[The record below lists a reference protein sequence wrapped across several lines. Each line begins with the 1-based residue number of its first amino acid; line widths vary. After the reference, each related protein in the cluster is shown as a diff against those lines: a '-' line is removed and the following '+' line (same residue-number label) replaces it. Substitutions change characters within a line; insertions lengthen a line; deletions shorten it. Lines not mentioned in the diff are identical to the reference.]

1 MENTLTNQTQN
12 TITVPV
18 LALALFAVA
27 TGYLMSLI
35 PLMLQQYGMG
45 THLASWLASSF
56 YAGLLVGA
64 VCIESLVSKLGHTQ
78 SFIFCLVVLAVT
90 VIVKP
95 LFPVEA
101 IWLFARF
108 VAGIAVA
115 GVFVIVE
122 SWLLTGDE
130 TSRGKRLG
138 IYMAALYGGSSIG
151 QLGINVI
158 GVHGYAPFITIV
170 SLIDVAILVLFTAK
184 TANPVSSGHE
194 SLTLRQILKMNKAA
208 LIGCIVSGL
217 VLGAIYGLMPIELKQ
232 RNIETT
238 HIGSLMALVILGG
251 MIVQPIVTWL
261 LKHIARTLLMA
272 LFCLVGVFAV
282 GLTSVSNSEV
292 ILAFALALLGMATF
306 ALYPIA
312 INLGCDKLHES
323 NIVSATQVMLFSYSV
338 GSVSGPIVANQFM
351 NSAEGLMGYLFIAL
365 LATSIYMLL
374 ASLNHQPTVMAGE

>member
-1 MENTLTNQTQN
+1 MENTLTNQARTN
-12 TITVPV
+12 ITVPV
-18 LALALFAVA
+18 IALALFAVA

-56 YAGLLVGA
+56 YGGLLVGA
-64 VCIESLVSKLGHTQ
+64 VCIEHLVSRAGHTKA
-78 SFIFCLVVLAVT
+78 FIVCLVVLAFT
-90 VIVKP
+90 VAIKP
-95 LFPVEA
+95 LFPHET
-101 IWLFARF
+101 IWLVARF
-108 VAGIAVA
+108 IAGVAVA

-122 SWLLTGDE
+122 SWLLSGDE

-151 QLGINVI
+151 QLGINIV

-170 SLIDVAILVLFTAK
+170 CLIGVAILVLFTAK
-184 TANPVSSGHE
+184 TANPISNGHE
-194 SLTLRQILKMNKAA
+194 SLTLRQITKMNKAA
-208 LIGCIVSGL
+208 IIGCIVSGL

-232 RNIETT
+232 RNIETS

-261 LKHIARTLLMA
+261 LKHVARTLLMA

-292 ILAFALALLGMATF
+292 ILAVALALLGMATF

-312 INLGCDKLHES
+312 INLGCDKLNES
-323 NIVSATQVMLFSYSV
+323 HIVSATQVMLFSYSV
-338 GSVSGPIVANQFM
+338 GSVSGPILANQFM
-351 NSAEGLMGYLFIAL
+351 ASPEGLMRYLFVAL
-365 LATSIYMLL
+365 LATSIYMLI

>member
-1 MENTLTNQTQN
+1 MEKTLTNQPRSN
-12 TITVPV
+12 ITVPV
-18 LALALFAVA
+18 VALSLFAIA

-56 YAGLLVGA
+56 YAGLLAGA
-64 VCIESLVSKLGHTQ
+64 VFIESLVSKVGHTKA
-78 SFIFCLVVLAVT
+78 FIVCLFVLSLT
-90 VIVKP
+90 VAVKP
-95 LFPVEA
+95 MLPFEA
-101 IWLFARF
+101 VWLVARF
-108 VAGIAVA
+108 IAGVAVA

-151 QLGINVI
+151 QLGINLI
-158 GVHGYAPFITIV
+158 GVNGYVPFIAIV
-170 SLIDVAILVLFTAK
+170 SLICVAILVLFAAK
-184 TANPVSSGHE
+184 TENPISSGHE
-194 SLTLRQILKMNKAA
+194 SLTLRQIMKMNKAA

-232 RNIETT
+232 RNIETS

-251 MIVQPIVTWL
+251 MVVQPIVTWL
-261 LKHIARTLLMA
+261 LKHVARTLLMA
-272 LFCLVGVFAV
+272 MFCLVGVFAV

-292 ILAFALALLGMATF
+292 VLSLALALLGMSTF

-312 INLGCDKLHES
+312 INLGCDKLNES
-323 NIVSATQVMLFSYSV
+323 YIVSATQVMLFSYSV

-351 NSAEGLMGYLFIAL
+351 SSPEGLMSYLFIAL
-365 LATSIYMLL
+365 LATSIYMLI